1 MLISVSQGRVVR
13 AVCVITWR
21 GAGAATHRAVRAEVL
36 ATHHLVAHEGREGVQ
51 TLPGAARGVRGLGE
65 GVQERCNRGQ
75 AASLLRG
82 HTHKFRMMFSSV
94 VLVSAVRAAAG
105 VTFEHVYQGAA
116 SWAC

>member
-21 GAGAATHRAVRAEVL
+21 GAGAATHRPVRAEVL

-75 AASLLRG
+75 AASLLRRA
-82 HTHKFRMMFSSV
+82 HTQISHDVFKRRISLRRQCRGWCDF
-94 VLVSAVRAAAG
+94 
-105 VTFEHVYQGAA
+105 
-116 SWAC
+116 